1 MNTATRRQQIFTT
14 ALTLFS
20 QKGYDQ
26 ASMRDIA
33 SHADISLGLTYNY
46 FKNKEAL
53 LLDIV
58 QEGIRQIEQDWPNYP
73 AGNLQ
78 QWLIRYFTILEKYR
92 NYWLLLRA
100 LRLQSSLA
108 QKLETHFDDLNNF
121 IIGDLAIL
129 LQQIG
134 YTKALPEAILL
145 YATLDGMATQY
156 FTNERYPLN
165 KMLALL
171 QRRYDLAVQGESGR
185 RALSS
190 AAFSG

>member
-1 MNTATRRQQIFTT
+1 MNTRKRRQQIFST

-20 QKGYDQ
+20 EKGYDQ

-33 SHADISLGLTYNY
+33 SHAGISLGLTYNY

-53 LLDIV
+53 LMAIV
-58 QEGIRQIEQDWPNYP
+58 ESGIEQIEQDWPNYSTK
-73 AGNLQ
+73 NLQ
-78 QWLIRYFTILEKYR
+78 QWLVRYFTILEKYR

-100 LRLQSSLA
+100 LRLQSSLT
-108 QKLETHFDDLNNF
+108 QQLEDHFDGLNNF

-129 LQQIG
+129 MQQNG
-134 YTKALPEAILL
+134 HSKALPEAILL

-156 FTNERYPLN
+156 FTNKRYPLN

-171 QRRYDLAVQGESGR
+171 QRKYDPATSPAE
-185 RALSS
+185 AP
-190 AAFSG
+190 

>member
-1 MNTATRRQQIFTT
+1 MDTLARRQQIFST

-20 QKGYDQ
+20 EKGYDQ

-33 SHADISLGLTYNY
+33 SHAGISLGLTYNY

-53 LLDIV
+53 LLSIV
-58 QEGIRQIEQDWPNYP
+58 QEGIQQIEKDWPNYP
-73 AGNLQ
+73 AENLQ
-78 QWLIRYFTILEKYR
+78 QWLVRYFTILEKYR

-100 LRLQSSLA
+100 LRLQSSLT
-108 QKLETHFDDLNNF
+108 QQLETHFDGLNNF

-129 LQQIG
+129 LQQLG
-134 YTKALPEAILL
+134 YGKALPEAILL

-171 QRRYDLAVQGESGR
+171 QRKYDPTTSPAV
-185 RALSS
+185 AP
-190 AAFSG
+190 

>member
-1 MNTATRRQQIFTT
+1 MDTPTRQQQIFNT
-14 ALTLFS
+14 ALTLFGL
-20 QKGYDQ
+20 KGYDQ
-26 ASMRDIA
+26 TSMRDIA
-33 SHADISLGLTYNY
+33 QEAGISLGLTYNY

-58 QEGIRQIEQDWPNYP
+58 QEGIRQIERDWHTYSAKNF
-73 AGNLQ
+73 Q

-92 NYWLLLRA
+92 YYWLLLRS

-108 QKLETHFDDLNNF
+108 QRLETHFDELNNF
-121 IIGDLAIL
+121 IIGDLSIL
-129 LQQIG
+129 LQQSG
-134 YTKALPEAILL
+134 YKKSLPEAILL

-171 QRRYDLAVQGESGR
+171 QRKYSPDPQDT
-185 RALSS
+185 
-190 AAFSG
+190 

>member
-1 MNTATRRQQIFTT
+1 MDTLARRQQIFST

-20 QKGYDQ
+20 EKGYDQ
-26 ASMRDIA
+26 TSMRDIA

-53 LLDIV
+53 LMAIV
-58 QEGIRQIEQDWPNYP
+58 EAGIEQIQQDWLSYP
-73 AGNLQ
+73 ADNLQ
-78 QWLIRYFTILEKYR
+78 QWLVRYFTILEKHR

-100 LRLQSSLA
+100 LRLQSSLTR
-108 QKLETHFDDLNNF
+108 QLETHFDGLNNF
-121 IIGDLAIL
+121 IIGDLAVL
-129 LQQIG
+129 MQQLG
-134 YTKALPEAILL
+134 HSKALPEAILL

-171 QRRYDLAVQGESGR
+171 QRKYDKVIETE
-185 RALSS
+185 SS
-190 AAFSG
+190 AAVS

>member
-1 MNTATRRQQIFTT
+1 MNTAVRRQQIFRT

-26 ASMRDIA
+26 TSMRDIA

-53 LLDIV
+53 LIAIV
-58 QEGIRQIEQDWPNYP
+58 DAGVAKIEQDWPNYP
-73 AGNLQ
+73 AENLQ
-78 QWLIRYFTILEKYR
+78 QWLVRYFTILEKYR
-92 NYWLLLRA
+92 SYWLLLRA

-108 QKLETHFDDLNNF
+108 KQLGTHFDELNNF
-121 IIGDLAIL
+121 IIGDLAVL
-129 LQQIG
+129 MQQLG

-156 FTNERYPLN
+156 FTNDRYPLN

-171 QRRYDLAVQGESGR
+171 QSKYNIATPTEASVAVR
-185 RALSS
+185 
-190 AAFSG
+190 

>member
-1 MNTATRRQQIFTT
+1 MNTADRRQQIFTT

-58 QEGIRQIEQDWPNYP
+58 QKGIRQIEQDWPNYP

-108 QKLETHFDDLNNF
+108 QKLETHFGDLNNF

-171 QRRYDLAVQGESGR
+171 QRRYDLTVQGESGNS
-185 RALSS
+185 ALSS
-190 AAFSG
+190 AALSG